1 MFGLRTW
8 QLGVKSLLLHPLR
21 SLLTVLGIF
30 IGVASVIWLLA
41 ISTGIS
47 NKAQQQIEDLGAR
60 NIIVRSVKPTG
71 VSSSDT
77 SFFVTYG
84 VKRSDYDVLIE
95 TIPSIKNALRIREMT
110 AGAKYSQRDEID
122 VRVVGCTPEYK
133 SVMRMEEAL
142 GHFITQRELDGRAN
156 HCVLASGTARHLFPL
171 EDPLGKTL
179 IVNEEPFVVV
189 GVLKPRMATAGIGG
203 SLAAQDF
210 DRDVYIPIT
219 TFWQRFTDLTMIRAS
234 GARGGEVVE
243 LSQVTFEIEDPD
255 DVMRTASL
263 IRSTL
268 KARHPQDDTAVVV
281 PMELLEQARSTRL
294 MFLVFMG
301 LIAAI
306 SLLVGGIGIMN
317 IMLATVTERMREIG
331 IRRAIGAK
339 RRDIVWQFLAETT
352 VLSVAGGLAGILGG
366 LSCPLVIRWSQ
377 SLLESAAP
385 KLMSNLPAVVRDIR
399 PEVLPESIVIAF
411 IISVVIG
418 ILFGLYPAVR
428 AAYMDPIE
436 ALRHE

>member
-1 MFGLRTW
+1 
-8 QLGVKSLLLHPLR
+8 
-21 SLLTVLGIF
+21 
-30 IGVASVIWLLA
+30 
-41 ISTGIS
+41 
-47 NKAQQQIEDLGAR
+47 
-60 NIIVRSVKPTG
+60 
-71 VSSSDT
+71 
-77 SFFVTYG
+77 
-84 VKRSDYDVLIE
+84 VKRTDYDVLIE
-95 TIPSIKNALRIREMT
+95 TVPTIKSALRIREMT
-110 AGAKYSQRDEID
+110 AGAKYSQRDETD
-122 VRVVGCTPEYK
+122 VRLMGCTPDYID
-133 SVMRMEEAL
+133 VMRMSAAQ
-142 GHFITQRELDGRAN
+142 GHFITPREIEREAN
-156 HCVLASGTARHLFPL
+156 HCVLAHGTARHLFPL
-171 EDPLGKTL
+171 ENPLGKTV
-179 IVNEEPFVVV
+179 IVNEIPFVVV
-189 GVLKPRMATAGIGG
+189 GVLKPRTAMAGIGG

-219 TFWQRFTDLTMIRAS
+219 TFWRRIGDVIFIRAS
-234 GARGGEVVE
+234 GTRGGEVVE
-243 LSQVTFEIEDPD
+243 LSQVTFQVASSDQ
-255 DVMRTASL
+255 VMRTANL
-263 IRSTL
+263 IRATL
-268 KARHPQDDTAVVV
+268 KARHPKDDYAVVV

-317 IMLATVTERMREIG
+317 IMLATVTERTREIG

-377 SLLESAAP
+377 ALLERAAP
-385 KLMSNLPAVVRDIR
+385 QLMSNLPAVVRDIR
-399 PEVLPESIVIAF
+399 PEVIPASIVLAF

>member
-41 ISTGIS
+41 ISSGIS

-60 NIIVRSVKPTG
+60 NIIVRSVKPAG
-71 VSSSDT
+71 QSSSDS
-77 SFFVTYG
+77 SFFVNYG
-84 VKRSDYDVLIE
+84 IKRSDYDVLVE
-95 TIPSIKNALRIREMT
+95 TVPTIDSALRIREMS
-110 AGAKYSQRDEID
+110 APAKYGQRDEID
-122 VRVVGCTPEYK
+122 VRLVGCTPDYLD
-133 SVMRMEEAL
+133 VMRMEAAQ
-142 GHFITQRELDGRAN
+142 GHFITQRELDQGTN
-156 HCVLASGTARHLFPL
+156 HCVLAHGIAQHLFPL
-171 EDPLGKTL
+171 ENPLGKTV
-179 IVNEEPFVVV
+179 IVNEIPFVVV
-189 GVLKPRMATAGIGG
+189 GVLKPRTAMAGIGG

-210 DRDVYIPIT
+210 NRDIYIPIT
-219 TFWQRFTDLTMIRAS
+219 TFWRRIGDVIFIRAS
-234 GARGGEVVE
+234 GTRGGEVVE
-243 LSQVTFEIEDPD
+243 LSQVTFQLEKSEN
-255 DVMRTASL
+255 VMPTANL
-263 IRSTL
+263 IRNTL
-268 KARHPQDDTAVVV
+268 KARHPQDDWAVVV
-281 PMELLEQARSTRL
+281 PLELLEQARSTRL

-317 IMLATVTERMREIG
+317 IMLATVTERTREIG

-352 VLSVAGGLAGILGG
+352 VLSVAGGLAGIIGG

-377 SLLESAAP
+377 RLLENAAP
-385 KLMSNLPAVVRDIR
+385 KLMANLPEVVRDIR
-399 PEVLPESIVIAF
+399 PEVLPESIVVAF